1 LLNELISPLVT
12 PFILFFWLRPRA
24 LEIVDFYRNYTAE
37 VMGVGDVCAF
47 SMMNLRKHGNP
58 AWRSPG
64 IAVPSTP
71 TRMPI
76 PTPTVKLPQI
86 DQAEDG
92 KLEMSLLNFSVRNP
106 SWDPVDIEAKEFVD
120 EIIAK
125 TRQQYSLTNRSIINP
140 VRFKLILK

>member
-1 LLNELISPLVT
+1 MFNELISPLVT

-37 VMGVGDVCAF
+37 VAGVGDVCAF
-47 SMMNLRKHGNP
+47 SMMNLRKNGNP

-64 IAVPSTP
+64 LLIPETSTA
-71 TRMPI
+71 
-76 PTPTVKLPQI
+76 KSPQI

-92 KLEMSLLNFSVRNP
+92 KLEMSLLSFSVRNP
-106 SWDPVDIEAKEFVD
+106 TWDPVDIEAKEFVD

-125 TRQQYSLTNRSIINP
+125 TRQKNSSNSESIINP
-140 VRFKLILK
+140 VST

>member
-1 LLNELISPLVT
+1 
-12 PFILFFWLRPRA
+12 
-24 LEIVDFYRNYTAE
+24 
-37 VMGVGDVCAF
+37 MGVGDVCAF
-47 SMMNLRKHGNP
+47 SMMNLRKNGNP

-71 TRMPI
+71 TRMPVS
-76 PTPTVKLPQI
+76 TPTAKLPQI
-86 DQAEDG
+86 DQVEDG

-125 TRQQYSLTNRSIINP
+125 TRQQYPSTSRSIINP
-140 VRFKLILK
+140 VRFKLILKWDIFIIYV

>member
-1 LLNELISPLVT
+1 MFNELISPLVT

-37 VMGVGDVCAF
+37 VAGVGDVCAF
-47 SMMNLRKHGNP
+47 SMMNLRKNGNP

-64 IAVPSTP
+64 L
-71 TRMPI
+71 PI
-76 PTPTVKLPQI
+76 SEKSIVKSPQV

-92 KLEMSLLNFSVRNP
+92 KLEMSLLSFSVRNP
-106 SWDPVDIEAKEFVD
+106 TWDPVDIEAKEFVD

-125 TRQQYSLTNRSIINP
+125 TRQRNSSNNESIINP
-140 VRFKLILK
+140 VSM